1 MSLKMSKQAAEP
13 IDVQSI
19 IEQGKTILA
28 EPPTTP
34 ESVKETLQ
42 TLSSG
47 VEQVRYTEGEHLSST
62 GKAILEDLEQVL
74 VSGAE
79 LSEAIPTETFLHAAR
94 AQQDVR
100 EAIRPEKMQ
109 VSEETK
115 EEAQKALMDAGRLLK
130 TIISSADFRHFAG
143 DTIYWLRDVLFKVQQ
158 RIEEPTKKE
167 KQTIGQV
174 TIEEEEPIT
183 KELHVSDEQLD
194 RLISMLE
201 WSQERPEYQESI
213 GFIFDQLQMI
223 PTLLGMTEEEPE
235 EEVAVDREAMAK
247 AVEEAKVAAADALK
261 ALENW
266 THRSFTPLKE
276 QIVKIAENLKSD
288 KQLNNTMS
296 SFTHFLN
303 NCFTQP
309 GYLNDRQW
317 IRQEASDLISDL
329 QQRLSP
335 QNRSD
340 FQALFDESRSAL
352 EAIGKEPKTAHLKES
367 LKRLLEDLFIS
378 KETAGQ
384 EGILPGFQLKTE
396 LVSDLGVIVGGLM
409 ERVRFLRLPDLE
421 IHDEEFDFTAH
432 NIVLDAAELVPQQ
445 FKMTLV
451 TENMLERAKMEKE
464 ESVVGLSEEEKHKLF
479 VERDIGAI
487 ESRQPAVISAAAAS
501 PWATF
506 LKFEV
511 KGVRGH
517 CHNLHF
523 TMRKRSGFPQLS
535 DEGVADLRVW
545 GAQGMLVKV
554 VLKPEWITEETVER
568 TITSTHETSN
578 LLISLMSSKFL

>member
-1 MSLKMSKQAAEP
+1 MSKQPVEP
-13 IDVQSI
+13 VDVQSI
-19 IEQGKTILA
+19 IEQGKSFLTQ
-28 EPPTTP
+28 PPTTP

-47 VEQVRYTEGEHLSST
+47 VEQVRYAESENLSST

-94 AQQDVR
+94 AQQEVR
-100 EAIRPEKMQ
+100 EAIHPEKMQ

-115 EEAQKALMDAGRLLK
+115 EEAPKALMDTGRLLK
-130 TIISSADFRHFAG
+130 TIVSSADFRHFAG
-143 DTIYWLRDVLFKVQQ
+143 DTIAWLRDVLFRVQQ

-167 KQTIGQV
+167 KQSIGQV
-174 TIEEEEPIT
+174 PIEEEEAIT
-183 KELHVSDEQLD
+183 PEFKVSDEQLD

-201 WSQERPEYQESI
+201 WSQERPDYQESI

-223 PTLLGMTEEEPE
+223 PTLLGITEEQPE
-235 EEVAVDREAMAK
+235 EAVAVDREAMAK
-247 AVEEAKVAAADALK
+247 AIDEAKATAADALK

-266 THRSFTPLKE
+266 THRSFTPLKD
-276 QIVKIAENLKSD
+276 QVTRTAENLKTD
-288 KQLNNTMS
+288 NELRNTLS
-296 SFTHFLN
+296 SFTHFLG

-317 IRQEASDLISDL
+317 IRQEASNLISDL

-340 FQALFDESRSAL
+340 FQSLFDQSRAAL
-352 EAIGKEPKTAHLKES
+352 EAIGNEPKTAHLKES

-378 KETAGQ
+378 KEAAG
-384 EGILPGFQLKTE
+384 EGLLPGFQLKTE
-396 LVSDLGVIVGGLM
+396 LVSDLGEIVGGLM

-432 NIVLDAAELVPQQ
+432 NIILDAAELVPQQ

-451 TENMLERAKMEKE
+451 TENMLERAKMQQE
-464 ESVVGLSEEEKHKLF
+464 ESVVGLSEEEKHMLF
-479 VERDIGAI
+479 VERDISTI
-487 ESRQPAVISAAAAS
+487 ESRQPAVISAAASS

-517 CHNLHF
+517 CRNLHF
-523 TMRKRSGFPQLS
+523 TMRKRAGFPQLS

-568 TITSTHETSN
+568 TITSTQETS
-578 LLISLMSSKFL
+578 K